1 MKKKII
7 ITGGTGFL
15 GQSLV
20 EDLIEEG
27 YECII
32 YTRNPDKYE
41 DDNNRKYKEWINDID
56 YLKRDIND
64 SYAVINLAGAPII
77 GKRWTEEYKKTIIDS
92 RVDTTNAIVKA
103 MNSCSNPPNRF
114 LSSSASGYFGD
125 RGDEVLIEESDSGDT
140 FLAEVCRKW
149 EAAAEKIN
157 KNIQLIIFRTGVV
170 LHPDGGALEQ
180 IMRPFKFYVGGS
192 IGSGNQYISWITLA
206 DWKRFLIFALEK
218 NDVSQKNNLG
228 SPNAVTMN
236 VLTST
241 IGRVYNKPSMFKVP
255 SFLVKLILGEA
266 SSTVLNSQR
275 MEPKNI
281 LKANFKYNHN
291 LIEEAIKSFKKSSK
305 RFGC

>member
-1 MKKKII
+1 MNKKIV

-15 GQSLV
+15 GESLV
-20 EDLIEEG
+20 DDLLKEG
-27 YECII
+27 YKCIV
-32 YTRNPDKYE
+32 YTRSPDRYKDKE
-41 DDNNRKYKEWINDID
+41 SLQYKEWIEDVD
-56 YLKRDIND
+56 YLKTDINN

-77 GKRWTEEYKKTIIDS
+77 GNRWTEKYKKEIVDS
-92 RVDTTNAIVKA
+92 RVNTTNALVNAI
-103 MNSCSNPPNRF
+103 NSCNNPPAKF
-114 LSSSASGYFGD
+114 LSSSASGYFGN
-125 RGDEVLIEESDSGDT
+125 RGDEILTEDSEPGSN
-140 FLAEVCRKW
+140 FLAYVCQKW
-149 EAAAEKIN
+149 EEAAEKIE

-192 IGSGNQYISWITLA
+192 IGTGNQYISWITLA

-228 SPNAVTMN
+228 SPNAVTMD

-241 IGRVYNKPSMFKVP
+241 IGKVYNKPSIFKVP

-266 SSTVLNSQR
+266 SSTVLDSQR

-281 LKANFKYNHN
+281 LEANFKYKHN
-291 LIEEAIKSFKKSSK
+291 LIDEAIKSFKKS
-305 RFGC
+305 

>member
-1 MKKKII
+1 MNKKII

-20 EDLIEEG
+20 KDLAKEG
-27 YECII
+27 YDCVVF
-32 YTRNPDKYE
+32 TRSPDKY
-41 DDNNRKYKEWINDID
+41 NNESNIVYKEWMEDED
-56 YLKRDIND
+56 YLKSEING

-77 GKRWTEEYKKTIIDS
+77 GKRWTVEYKKLIIDS
-92 RVDTTNAIVKA
+92 RVDTTKALVKA
-103 MNSCSNPPNRF
+103 MNNCSNPPERF

-125 RGDEVLIEESDSGDT
+125 RGNEVLDEESESGNT
-140 FLAEVCRKW
+140 FLAEVCKKW
-149 EAAAEKIN
+149 EAEAEKIE

-180 IMRPFKFYVGGS
+180 IMRPFKYYVGGS
-192 IGSGNQYISWITLA
+192 IGKGNQYISWITLA
-206 DWKRFLIFALEK
+206 DWKRFLIFALLK
-218 NDVSQKNNLG
+218 NGISQKNNLG

-255 SFLVKLILGEA
+255 SFLVKLVLGEA
-266 SSTVLNSQR
+266 SSTVLDSQR

-281 LKANFKYNHN
+281 LESNFKYNHN
-291 LIEEAIKSFKKSSK
+291 LIDEALKSFKKS
-305 RFGC
+305 

>member
-32 YTRNPDKYE
+32 YTRSPDKYN
-41 DDNNRKYKEWINDID
+41 DDDNRKYKEWINDVD
-56 YLKRDIND
+56 YLKRDINN

-92 RVDTTNAIVKA
+92 RVNTTNSLVNA
-103 MNSCSNPPNRF
+103 MNSCSNPPSRF

-125 RGDEVLIEESDSGDT
+125 RGEEVLVEESDSGDT

-192 IGSGNQYISWITLA
+192 IGLGNQFISWITLA

-228 SPNAVTMN
+228 SPNAVTMD

-241 IGRVYNKPSMFKVP
+241 IGRVYNKPSIFRVP
-255 SFLVKLILGEA
+255 SFFVKLVLGEA
-266 SSTVLNSQR
+266 SSTVLDSQR

-281 LKANFKYNHN
+281 LEANFKYNHN
-291 LIEEAIKSFKKSSK
+291 LIEEAIKSFKKS
-305 RFGC
+305 